1 MDLTPKKTV
10 GYTRTGWMIW
20 GLASLF
26 YFYQF
31 ILRGSPNVMADA
43 LMTDFAINASSFG
56 LLTAFYYYVYAFLQI
71 PVGVFLD
78 RFGPQKVLR
87 LAIIL
92 CISGTLVFSFA
103 HNLWIAA
110 LGRALIGAG
119 ASAAFLGAVCVS
131 HLWFPPER
139 LALIVGSTIALGKMG
154 GMAANLPLALL
165 LDVMHWRNTL
175 WVLAAL
181 GLVLGIAMWAFI
193 QNAPPSRPFN
203 HSRPSNWS
211 GVWASLKILLRRR
224 GIWFIALYGSL
235 MYLPLTVFAD
245 VWGTSFL
252 IHAVGL
258 DRAMASIGVMMVFM
272 GSAIGAP
279 LMALFSDALKTRRA
293 PMLFSAVL
301 SVVVSGCAIFIPG
314 VPHTALFVLL
324 FFVGLCMTG
333 QTLVF
338 VSACEK
344 MPPHMSGMVAGV
356 LNMIIMMGGVIF
368 QPVTGFLIDFFW
380 DGTLSAGVPV
390 YQAIDY
396 RLAMAILPLSALL
409 SFVLTFFLPETHPE
423 KVEAKDTIFAET

>member
-1 MDLTPKKTV
+1 MDLTSKKTV

-56 LLTAFYYYVYAFLQI
+56 LLTACYYYVYAFLQI

-119 ASAAFLGAVCVS
+119 ASAAFLGTVSVS

-139 LALIVGSTIALGKMG
+139 LAVIMGVSIAFGTLG

-165 LDVMHWRNTL
+165 LDVMHWRATL
-175 WVLAAL
+175 WVLVGL
-181 GLVLGIAMWAFI
+181 GVVLGIFMWAI
-193 QNAPPSRPFN
+193 IRNPPPSASSHDTLN
-203 HSRPSNWS
+203 NWPD
-211 GVWASLKILLRRR
+211 AMKALKVVLRYRS
-224 GIWFIALYGSL
+224 IWSIGLYGSL
-235 MYLPLTVFAD
+235 MYLPLTVFTD

-252 IHAVGL
+252 VHAAGM
-258 DRAMASIGVMMVFM
+258 DRATASMGVMMVLV
-272 GSAIGAP
+272 GCGIGAP
-279 LMALFSDALKTRRA
+279 LMAYFSDVLKARRFPMFLSAL
-293 PMLFSAVL
+293 L
-301 SVVVSGCAIFIPG
+301 SIVVSAFAVCVPG
-314 VPHTALFVLL
+314 LSHTALFVLL
-324 FFVGLCMTG
+324 FLVGLCMTG

-344 MPPHMSGMVAGV
+344 MPAHISGMVAGV

-368 QPVTGFLIDFFW
+368 QPLTGFVIDFFW

-409 SFVLTFFLPETHPE
+409 SFALTFFLPETHPE
-423 KVEAKDTIFAET
+423 KAQEEQEPLLAQV